1 MFQHPCAMQHS
12 HANDS
17 ASFEI
22 VVDESVN
29 DYETI
34 ALENAELSKEKH
46 SKEIFKGKTKSKI
59 KKKK

>member
-34 ALENAELSKEKH
+34 ALENAELHK
-46 SKEIFKGKTKSKI
+46 
-59 KKKK
+59 